1 MIVAAGGAATSIN
14 QNESALTEVPPMLSC
29 FALTFDTLLIFA
41 AYALVFAIGLGL
53 GMWKRG

>member
-1 MIVAAGGAATSIN
+1 
-14 QNESALTEVPPMLSC
+14 MLSC

-53 GMWKRG
+53 GMLKRG